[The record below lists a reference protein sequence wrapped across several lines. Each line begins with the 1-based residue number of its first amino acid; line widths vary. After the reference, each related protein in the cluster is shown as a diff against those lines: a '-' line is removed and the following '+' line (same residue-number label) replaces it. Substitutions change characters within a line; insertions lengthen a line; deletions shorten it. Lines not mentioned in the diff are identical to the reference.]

1 MFSSILKN
9 EKRIATS
16 TFAIGSMLLLILN
29 WNEYSL
35 YQTFVKYNDCIYA
48 LIITITLLL
57 YFAIILLQLGKLIIN
72 KCKIS
77 SKKTNSR

>member
-9 EKRIATS
+9 EKRIAIY

-35 YQTFVKYNDCIYA
+35 YQTLAKYNDCIYA

-57 YFAIILLQLGKLIIN
+57 YFADS
-72 KCKIS
+72 C
-77 SKKTNSR
+77 